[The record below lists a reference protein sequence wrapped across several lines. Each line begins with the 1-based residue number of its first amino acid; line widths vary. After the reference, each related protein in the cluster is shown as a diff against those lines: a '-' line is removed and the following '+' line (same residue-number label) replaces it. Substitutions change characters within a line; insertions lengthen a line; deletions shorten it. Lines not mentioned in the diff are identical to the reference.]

1 MNEEQKK
8 KEYVKPEMLIMK
20 LQSKMDLLQGSCNYG
35 CDEGDDAEIGSIP
48 VFIDP
53 KVIGA

>member
-8 KEYVKPEMLIMK
+8 KEYVKPEMEIMV
-20 LQSKMDLLQGSCNYG
+20 LQSKMDLLQGSCDDCEYDG
-35 CDEGDDAEIGSIP
+35 DEAEIGSIP